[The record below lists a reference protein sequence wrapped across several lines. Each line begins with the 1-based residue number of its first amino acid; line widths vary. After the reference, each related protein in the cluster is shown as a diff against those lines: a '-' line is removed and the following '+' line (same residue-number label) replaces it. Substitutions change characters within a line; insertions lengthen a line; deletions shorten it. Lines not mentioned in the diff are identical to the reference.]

1 MWTPLLLICYVDRL
15 DCAIP
20 NAPAYRTEQEC
31 QEALDHAMNVYELPE
46 GMRIMGHDCYNWGQA
61 S

>member
-1 MWTPLLLICYVDRL
+1 MWAPLLLICYVDRL

-20 NAPAYRTEQEC
+20 SAPAYTS
-31 QEALDHAMNVYELPE
+31 EASCLAALEFAIDTYELPE
-46 GMRIMGHDCYNWGQA
+46 GMMIMGYDCYSWGVG

>member
-1 MWTPLLLICYVDRL
+1 MWTPLLLICYVDRV

-20 NAPAYRTEQEC
+20 NAPAYMTEQEC
-31 QEALDHAMNVYELPE
+31 MVALEHAIDAFILPD
-46 GMRIMGHDCYNWGQA
+46 GMMIMGYDCYNWGQG